1 MKYPLIFIPSV
12 YHVGTMDIENRL
24 LIKKRYSLEGNCI
37 SVSIT
42 PEAWMDIAEISG
54 VCHKFYD
61 PEAAYLDIRSLD
73 RKTVSEALCW
83 ALENDL
89 IKMEN
94 MWSVKK
100 WDGETEEFISLFC
113 ISEEEALSELEFDDD
128 NTSEIDLKNNIIP
141 VQIPVLTEIGAE
153 KCCVNRGFVKRS
165 DCTDYALIL
174 WAENVLKKKIPNLAG
189 CWWKENFDP
198 DNLSAPRGGVFL
210 SHIDKM
216 EKTISDFPDF
226 YDDDIFERYTKTV
239 LIDPTKISSK
249 YVHVGNC
256 VELDGDDINDM
267 VDVAVSVP
275 TEDFFAEL
283 GHGDYSKGLDL
294 ANSIVKKSI
303 LNGSDPISLD
313 KDYHVNFYRSI
324 FNGIPCLYVVHSAIE
339 VVFQKNGLLQNNLKQ
354 SCEIEPEF

>member
-1 MKYPLIFIPSV
+1 
-12 YHVGTMDIENRL
+12 
-24 LIKKRYSLEGNCI
+24 
-37 SVSIT
+37 
-42 PEAWMDIAEISG
+42 MDIAEISG
-54 VCHKFYD
+54 ACHKFYD

-73 RKTVSEALCW
+73 QETVSKVLCW

-89 IKMEN
+89 IKMKN

-100 WDGETEEFISLFC
+100 WDVEREEFISFFC
-113 ISEEEALSELEFDDD
+113 ISEEEAISEIKFEDDD
-128 NTSEIDLKNNIIP
+128 IAP
-141 VQIPVLTEIGAE
+141 VITPVRIPVLTEIGA
-153 KCCVNRGFVKRS
+153 KRCCVHPGFVKRN

-174 WAENVLKKKIPNLAG
+174 WAENVLKKEIPNLAG

-216 EKTISDFPDF
+216 EKTITDFPDF
-226 YDDDIFERYTKTV
+226 YEEDIIEKYTKTV
-239 LIDPTKISSK
+239 LIDPEHISSK